1 MREQVLWRKI
11 SRIIMLLA
19 RQLEVSPQRALEIFY
34 ETRVS
39 DRLHD
44 PRYGLHLMSDA
55 YILEDIIRE
64 LQNREA

>member
-1 MREQVLWRKI
+1 MRDQVLWRKI

-44 PRYGLHLMSDA
+44 PRYGLQLMSDA

>member
-1 MREQVLWRKI
+1 MRDQVLWRKI

-44 PRYGLHLMSDA
+44 PRYGLHQMSDA